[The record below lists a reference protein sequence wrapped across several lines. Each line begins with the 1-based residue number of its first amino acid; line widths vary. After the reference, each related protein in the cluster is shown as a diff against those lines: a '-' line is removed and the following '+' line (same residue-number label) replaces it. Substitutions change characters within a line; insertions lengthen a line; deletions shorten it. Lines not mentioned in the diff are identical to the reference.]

1 MTKLTLFKNAEGVQF
16 AAGAVVF
23 TEGDPADEMFVV
35 KSGEIEISV
44 GGTVVRMIGEADL
57 FGEMAL
63 VDDSPR
69 SATARA
75 RTDAVLVP
83 VDRRRFEFLVQH
95 PRVRHRGAR
104 HDGRTPPSRERR
116 YLIGPGVPERCD
128 DVRPSAR
135 ADRHSP
141 INAGRR
147 GCGRS

>member
-44 GGTVVRMIGEADL
+44 GGKVVRTIGEADL

-83 VDRRRFEFLVQH
+83 VDRRRFEFLVQQ
-95 PRVRHRGAR
+95 
-104 HDGRTPPSRERR
+104 TPGFATAVLGTMAER
-116 YLIGPGVPERCD
+116 L
-128 DVRPSAR
+128 R
-135 ADRHSP
+135 AA
-141 INAGRR
+141 NTAT
-147 GCGRS
+147 